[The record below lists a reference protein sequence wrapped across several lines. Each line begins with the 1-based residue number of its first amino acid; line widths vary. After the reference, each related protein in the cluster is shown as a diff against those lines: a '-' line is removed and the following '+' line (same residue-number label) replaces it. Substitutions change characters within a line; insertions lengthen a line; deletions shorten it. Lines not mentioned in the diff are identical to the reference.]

1 MSLAEVLRLL
11 LRHWKLLLAVPL
23 VLGTTAFLLTRHEKK
38 TYTSETTLY
47 TGIASGYTLK
57 GNAETDFFS
66 TNNAFDNLLNLIKSR
81 ETKEEVAYQ
90 LLTHHLQMKDHLD
103 PARLNWN
110 SLMRLHA
117 LLPAALRQ
125 QLTGPTQAET
135 LARVRAYAGANDTN
149 ELYLLL
155 NSFDPTYSVDALG
168 HVNASRIQSSDLVK
182 LDYEAEDP
190 AICRHTLELT
200 TQVFSEKYR
209 GLRMDQTATVIKYY
223 EVETARALVLLN
235 TAEDKFLAFNRDNN
249 IINYYEQT
257 KYIAGER
264 EGLYADITKIQ
275 MQYAAAKARLAAIEL
290 KLAGRNRALLSTG
303 ELLQQRRELE
313 QLQAGLANQ
322 QLYGRLREPGT
333 PTDAPRL
340 QARIGELTE
349 AMRTTLNDH
358 YSQLN
363 SVEGIPSKGLID
375 EWLRNML
382 ECSDNKAKLEVML
395 QRKQEFMEEYH
406 KMAPLGATLK
416 RIEREIE
423 LTQKTYLALLTSLN
437 DSRAS
442 QQNNELTT
450 DLKVVAPPFLP
461 LHAKGGKRLMLVA
474 GGSFGGFFFVAAT
487 LLGLGLLDKSLRK
500 PSVAASQTGL
510 PVLGVLPPPSATP
523 PAPGSYADTALDHL
537 ARQVVRRAG
546 TQGAPTPFVVGLV
559 STRRHEGKTQLLQAL
574 AIKCRALGLEVLTV
588 CPEGTDAGP
597 DATYYPPALAVVQ
610 RWPLAR
616 LTQGQA
622 AHVVLLELPALLED
636 TYPVAPLTEVHLLLL
651 ALKNT
656 RTWEPKDAQALQDL
670 RSLTMAPVE
679 AVLCG
684 VQAYESREL
693 LVQHEPVRRR
703 PRLRLAFW
711 RRRAATA

>member
-1 MSLAEVLRLL
+1 MSLTDALRLL

-23 VLGTTAFLLTRHEKK
+23 ALGTTAFLLTRHEKK
-38 TYTSETTLY
+38 VYTSETTLY

-57 GNAETDFFS
+57 GNAETDFFT

-90 LLTHHLQMKDHLD
+90 LLACHLQMKDQLD
-103 PARLNWN
+103 PALLNWN
-110 SLMRLHA
+110 SLMRLHG
-117 LLPAALRQ
+117 LLPAELRRR
-125 QLTGPTQAET
+125 LTGPTQAATVE
-135 LARVRAYAGANDTN
+135 RVRAYASANDTN
-149 ELYLLL
+149 ELYRLI
-155 NSFDPTYSVDALG
+155 NSFDPVYSVDALG
-168 HVNASRIQSSDLVK
+168 HVNAARIQSSDLIK

-190 AICRHTLELT
+190 AICRHTLLLT
-200 TQVFSEKYR
+200 TEVFIGKYR
-209 GLRMDQTATVIKYY
+209 GLRMDQTATVIRYY
-223 EVETARALVLLN
+223 EAETAKALQVLN
-235 TAEDKFLAFNRDNN
+235 AAEERFLAFNRDNN

-275 MQYAAAKARLAAIEL
+275 MQYAAAKARLGAIEQ
-290 KLAGRNRALLSTG
+290 KLAGRNRALLSTD

-313 QLQAGLANQ
+313 QVQAELARQ
-322 QLYGRLREPGT
+322 QLYGRLREPAA
-333 PTDAPRL
+333 PADVPRL
-340 QARIGELTE
+340 QARIGELTQT
-349 AMRTTLNDH
+349 MRTTLNDH

-382 ECSDNKAKLEVML
+382 ETSDNKAKLDVML
-395 QRKQEFMEEYH
+395 RRKQEFMEEYH

-423 LTQKTYLALLTSLN
+423 LAQKTYFSLLTSLN

-474 GGSFGGFFFVAAT
+474 GGAFGGFFFVATT

-500 PSVAASQTGL
+500 PSLVAARTGL
-510 PVLGVLPPPSATP
+510 PVLGVLPPPAPTP
-523 PAPGSYADTALDHL
+523 PAPDSYADSALDHL
-537 ARQVVRRAG
+537 ARQVIRRASS
-546 TQGAPTPFVVGLV
+546 QDAPTPYAVGV
-559 STRRHEGKTQLLQAL
+559 ISTRRGEGKTHLVSSLVARCQ
-574 AIKCRALGLEVLTV
+574 RLGLEVV
-588 CPEGTDAGP
+588 AAYPEGAAP
-597 DATYYPPALAVVQ
+597 DAQASEYPPVVAAVQ

-616 LTQGQA
+616 ITQNRP
-622 AHVVLLELPALLED
+622 AHLLVVELPALLED
-636 TYPVAPLTEVHLLLL
+636 TYPVAPLPELHLLLL
-651 ALKNT
+651 AV
-656 RTWEPKDAQALQDL
+656 RSSRVWEPKDGQALQDI
-670 RSLTMAPVE
+670 RSLTAAPVE
-679 AVLCG
+679 AVLTG
-684 VQAYESREL
+684 VEAYESREL
-693 LVQHEPVRRR
+693 LVQHESRPRR

-711 RRRAATA
+711 RRRATA